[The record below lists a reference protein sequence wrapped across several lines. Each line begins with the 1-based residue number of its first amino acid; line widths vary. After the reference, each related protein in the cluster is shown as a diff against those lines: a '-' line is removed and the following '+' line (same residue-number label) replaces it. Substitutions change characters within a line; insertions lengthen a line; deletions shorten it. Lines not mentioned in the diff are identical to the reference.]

1 VEQILEDDSAKIP
14 GWTLR
19 REYRS
24 TFRGT
29 LTDTETVSAGKFDGQ
44 MSVDEEVVPISLEE
58 KLAGD
63 LQVALGDELEFD
75 VQGVRLRAR
84 VTSLR
89 TVDWRRMQPNFFVV
103 FPEGVLE
110 PAPKFY
116 VVAMRAPTPD
126 DSARLQRAMVQ
137 AFPNVSAIDLTLLME
152 TFDGIFSKVAFVV
165 RFMALFTVVT
175 GLIVLAGAVAT
186 GRYQRIREVVLL
198 RTLGAS
204 RRQLVQMQMVE
215 YAILGV
221 LGALVGALL
230 AVIGNALLA
239 HFVFKI
245 AVVVPWG
252 GLLAAAVAV
261 TAVTLL
267 TGLLSNRGV
276 TDHPPLQ
283 ILRQET

>member
-1 VEQILEDDSAKIP
+1 
-14 GWTLR
+14 
-19 REYRS
+19 
-24 TFRGT
+24 
-29 LTDTETVSAGKFDGQ
+29 
-44 MSVDEEVVPISLEE
+44 
-58 KLAGD
+58 
-63 LQVALGDELEFD
+63 
-75 VQGVRLRAR
+75 
-84 VTSLR
+84 
-89 TVDWRRMQPNFFVV
+89 
-103 FPEGVLE
+103 
-110 PAPKFY
+110 
-116 VVAMRAPTPD
+116 
-126 DSARLQRAMVQ
+126 
-137 AFPNVSAIDLTLLME
+137 
-152 TFDGIFSKVAFVV
+152 
-165 RFMALFTVVT
+165 
-175 GLIVLAGAVAT
+175 
-186 GRYQRIREVVLL
+186 L